1 MTRGNALRL
10 LGGFAMLRKIVL
22 VLLLAAL
29 AMLVAR
35 LAYDAPVI
43 QTRIVMMADE
53 SSVPVLAPP
62 LMYAGIRG

>member
-1 MTRGNALRL
+1 
-10 LGGFAMLRKIVL
+10 MLRKIVL

-43 QTRIVMMADE
+43 QTRIVMTADE
-53 SSVPVLAPP
+53 MSAQVEDGSVPVLAPP